1 LKARS
6 KERAFPFFGT
16 GFAILARVRTTV
28 TDAGEPPSLAT
39 GWVLLVSRDADFRAF
54 GLPERGEVA
63 IGREAACE
71 VVIDHEKISRRHAV
85 IRLGDQW
92 TVEDLGSRN
101 GTQVRGSALSVGAR
115 VELAPGEP
123 FQIGPFTAVVLA
135 RAVSTV
141 RAALGASHITIDDP
155 TLAAPG
161 PLVLSLAQSMVNV
174 LVVGETGVG
183 KEVLSSSLHR
193 LSGRGGA
200 LVCINCAAL
209 SPQLLESE
217 LFGHERGA
225 FTGAAQTKPG
235 LLEAAAGGTILF
247 DEIGEMPLELQAK
260 LLRAIETREVLRV
273 GAVRPVTLDVRVLAA
288 TNRDLLSCVAGGTFR
303 RDLFYR
309 LAGITLNIPPLRER
323 LQQIEAL
330 AVKFAR
336 AATGR
341 DVTIGGTAL
350 NRLRGHRWPGNVREL
365 KNVVERAA
373 LLAGAD
379 AIRPEH
385 ILIDQPQESLASM
398 PPARTIPAIP
408 SAIAAAAGPA
418 QTDSQVTAGL
428 SPEQLADRQK
438 IIAALEACNGNQTR
452 AAQQLGISRAT
463 LVNKLSIYRVP
474 RPRK

>member
-1 LKARS
+1 M
-6 KERAFPFFGT
+6 
-16 GFAILARVRTTV
+16 RTTV
-28 TDAGEPPSLAT
+28 TDAGESLGPVT

-54 GLPERGEVA
+54 GLPERGDVA
-63 IGREAACE
+63 IGRDAACE

-85 IRLGDQW
+85 LRIGDRW
-92 TVEDLGSRN
+92 ALEDLGSRN
-101 GTQVRGSALSVGAR
+101 GTQIRGAAVTAGSP

-141 RAALGASHITIDDP
+141 RAALGASHVTIEDP
-155 TLAAPG
+155 TLASPG
-161 PLVLSLAQSMVNV
+161 PLVLSLAQSMVNI

-183 KEVLSSSLHR
+183 KEVLSSSIHR
-193 LSGRGGA
+193 LSGRSGA

-235 LLEAAAGGTILF
+235 LLEAAAGGTVLF

-288 TNRDLLSCVAGGTFR
+288 TNRDLLGCVAEGTFR

-323 LQQIEAL
+323 VQQLEPL
-330 AVKFAR
+330 AARFAR

-341 DVTIGGTAL
+341 DAAL
-350 NRLRGHRWPGNVREL
+350 SAAALTRLRSHSWPGNVREL

-373 LLAGAD
+373 LLAAGGA
-379 AIRPEH
+379 IQPEH
-385 ILIDQPQESLASM
+385 ILIDQPQESIA
-398 PPARTIPAIP
+398 PARTIPAIP
-408 SAIAAAAGPA
+408 SALAAARD
-418 QTDSQVTAGL
+418 DSTAGL
-428 SPEQLADRQK
+428 TPEQVADRQR
-438 IIAALEACNGNQTR
+438 IVAALEACNGNQTR

>member
-1 LKARS
+1 
-6 KERAFPFFGT
+6 
-16 GFAILARVRTTV
+16 VRTTV
-28 TDAGEPPSLAT
+28 TDAGESLGDAT

-54 GLPERGEVA
+54 GLPERGDVA

-71 VVIDHEKISRRHAV
+71 VVLDHEKISRRHA
-85 IRLGDQW
+85 ILRLGDRW

-101 GTQVRGSALSVGAR
+101 GTQVRGQALVAGAP

-123 FQIGPFTAVVLA
+123 FQIGPFTSVVLA

-155 TLAAPG
+155 TLASPG

-183 KEVLSSSLHR
+183 KEVLSGSLHR
-193 LSGRGGA
+193 LSGRNGA

-225 FTGAAQTKPG
+225 FTGAATTKPG
-235 LLEAAAGGTILF
+235 LLEAASGGTVLF

-273 GAVRPVTLDVRVLAA
+273 GAVKPVILDVRVLAA
-288 TNRDLLSCVAGGTFR
+288 TNRDLLACVAAGTFR
-303 RDLFYR
+303 RDLYYR

-323 LQQIEAL
+323 IQQIEPL
-330 AVKFAR
+330 AAKFAR
-336 AATGR
+336 SATGK
-341 DVTIGGTAL
+341 DGAISGAAL
-350 NRLRGHRWPGNVREL
+350 TRLRSHRWPGNVREL
-365 KNVVERAA
+365 KNVIERAA
-373 LLAGAD
+373 LLAAGD
-379 AIRPEH
+379 AIRPDH
-385 ILIDQPQESLASM
+385 ILLDQAHDEPGLM
-398 PPARTIPAIP
+398 PTRTIPAIP
-408 SAIAAAAGPA
+408 SAIAAAKESGDAA
-418 QTDSQVTAGL
+418 TAGL
-428 SPEQLADRQK
+428 TPEQIADRQK
-438 IIAALEACNGNQTR
+438 IMAALDACNGNQTR

>member
-1 LKARS
+1 
-6 KERAFPFFGT
+6 
-16 GFAILARVRTTV
+16 VRTTV
-28 TDAGEPPSLAT
+28 TDAGESPSSTT

-54 GLPERGEVA
+54 GLPDRGDVA
-63 IGREAACE
+63 IGREVGCE
-71 VVIDHEKISRRHAV
+71 VVIDHEKISRRHA
-85 IRLGDQW
+85 ILRLGDRW
-92 TVEDLGSRN
+92 TLEDLGSRN
-101 GTQVRGSALSVGAR
+101 GTQIRGASVAGTPA
-115 VELAPGEP
+115 ELAPGEP

-141 RAALGASHITIDDP
+141 RAALGASHISIDDP
-155 TLAAPG
+155 MLTNPG

-193 LSGRGGA
+193 LSGRNGA
-200 LVCINCAAL
+200 LICINCAAL

-235 LLEAAAGGTILF
+235 LLEAAAGGTVLF

-288 TNRDLLSCVAGGTFR
+288 TNRDLLQCVAEGSFR

-323 LQQIEAL
+323 LQQLEAL
-330 AVKFAR
+330 AAKFAR
-336 AATGR
+336 AATGK
-341 DVTIGGTAL
+341 DASITPVSLG
-350 NRLRGHRWPGNVREL
+350 RLRSHTWPGNVREL
-365 KNVVERAA
+365 KNVIERAA
-373 LLAGAD
+373 LLAAGGP
-379 AIRPEH
+379 IQPNH
-385 ILIDQPQESLASM
+385 ILLDQAPESVA
-398 PPARTIPAIP
+398 PRPTAPGTP
-408 SAIAAAAGPA
+408 SALAASKEGGAGGGGGGDVA
-418 QTDSQVTAGL
+418 TAGL
-428 SPEQLADRQK
+428 SPDQLADRQK
-438 IIAALEACNGNQTR
+438 IVAALEACNGNQTR

>member
-1 LKARS
+1 M
-6 KERAFPFFGT
+6 
-16 GFAILARVRTTV
+16 RTTV
-28 TDAGEPPSLAT
+28 TDAGESPSSTT
-39 GWVLLVSRDADFRAF
+39 GWVLLVSRDADFRAY
-54 GLPERGEVA
+54 GLPDRGDIA
-63 IGREAACE
+63 IGREAGCE
-71 VVIDHEKISRRHAV
+71 VVIDHEKISRRHA
-85 IRLGDQW
+85 ILRLADRW
-92 TVEDLGSRN
+92 SLEDLGSRN
-101 GTQVRGSALSVGAR
+101 GTQIRGAAVAAGTPAE
-115 VELAPGEP
+115 VAPGEP

-155 TLAAPG
+155 MLTSPG

-174 LVVGETGVG
+174 LVAGETGVG

-193 LSGRGGA
+193 LSGRNGA

-235 LLEAAAGGTILF
+235 LLEAASGGTVLF

-288 TNRDLLSCVAGGTFR
+288 TNRDLLRCVAEGSFR

-309 LAGITLNIPPLRER
+309 LAGITLNIPPLRDR
-323 LQQIEAL
+323 LQQLEPL
-330 AVKFAR
+330 AAKFAR
-336 AATGR
+336 AATGK
-341 DVTIGGTAL
+341 DAVITAVSL
-350 NRLRGHRWPGNVREL
+350 GRLRSHSWPGNVREL

-373 LLAGAD
+373 LLAAGGP
-379 AIRPEH
+379 IQPEH
-385 ILIDQPQESLASM
+385 ILLDQSPAELQASGGLLPSRTVPGTPLAM
-398 PPARTIPAIP
+398 
-408 SAIAAAAGPA
+408 AASKDGGDTA
-418 QTDSQVTAGL
+418 TAGL
-428 SPEQLADRQK
+428 TPDQLADRQK
-438 IIAALEACNGNQTR
+438 IVAALEACNGNQTR